1 MQNTD
6 KLRSLIQKLVGEP
19 ITVNCDRFDELTFFE
34 NGTIIGYSQFNE
46 ILLLL
51 GFDRITQS
59 FFQYLVNQDIEYKK
73 NSTIRSMSQLEK
85 GVTEFRK
92 LAILLYANVKYGFKE
107 LARDTEEFE
116 YQLLTLSPLDKT
128 SFTKRH
134 LPILKITPIKPE
146 ETYLLGYKIRDQL
159 LESLKET

>member
-19 ITVNCDRFDELTFFE
+19 ITVNCDRFDELTFLKMDYHW
-34 NGTIIGYSQFNE
+34 YSQFNE

-73 NSTIRSMSQLEK
+73 IPQ
-85 GVTEFRK
+85 
-92 LAILLYANVKYGFKE
+92 
-107 LARDTEEFE
+107 
-116 YQLLTLSPLDKT
+116 
-128 SFTKRH
+128 
-134 LPILKITPIKPE
+134 
-146 ETYLLGYKIRDQL
+146 
-159 LESLKET
+159 